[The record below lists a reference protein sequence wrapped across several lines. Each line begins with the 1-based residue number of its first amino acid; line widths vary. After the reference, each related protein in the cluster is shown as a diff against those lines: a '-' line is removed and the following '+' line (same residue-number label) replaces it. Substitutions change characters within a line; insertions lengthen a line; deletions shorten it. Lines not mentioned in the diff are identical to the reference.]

1 MCKIK
6 SIRGEKRAWDMD
18 KTIHIRQSVREK
30 NVNRRVDV
38 HKEAVTSEWQLINI
52 INMDRG
58 VYVWLSNTDRLNAWG
73 WVGLWEEDGGSPED
87 LGLEGLVA
95 RLVPRGQSPSESL
108 DLKDHDFAR
117 EKWADILT
125 YQRTEV
131 RANEQ
136 SNLQRSLSAF
146 IERKQER
153 AKKPMNC
160 FEISVFAQSFS
171 SSVHLCKGNLWTSS
185 VLCLA
190 AVQSSSSCRG
200 TLSNSKL
207 ASKII
212 GLISFSFSYWLMK
225 DLPIRACCH
234 EIHLIKNLL
243 RRTCRLQAYLSRD

>member
-108 DLKDHDFAR
+108 DWKIM
-117 EKWADILT
+117 ILHGKSEPT
-125 YQRTEV
+125 YWHINGRKCGRTNKV
-131 RANEQ
+131 
-136 SNLQRSLSAF
+136 
-146 IERKQER
+146 I
-153 AKKPMNC
+153 
-160 FEISVFAQSFS
+160 
-171 SSVHLCKGNLWTSS
+171 
-185 VLCLA
+185 
-190 AVQSSSSCRG
+190 CRG
-200 TLSNSKL
+200 RL
-207 ASKII
+207 AP
-212 GLISFSFSYWLMK
+212 L
-225 DLPIRACCH
+225 
-234 EIHLIKNLL
+234 
-243 RRTCRLQAYLSRD
+243 